1 MMPRVSRTRF
11 TRAARWLSPE
21 RPRTPGVRLCGSR
34 LYWTPVSLPV
44 LIVPTPNTFITA
56 PLPPQSVLLALFE
69 QINEG
74 VLLFRED
81 GSIAVANSAVR
92 SMLVPAEREA
102 GLDPA
107 KWLRQLLP
115 LDALEQVLAQGHW
128 NGSLP
133 VGERMVIAHVYQ
145 QDDAGQ
151 RYFLALFRRIEGQE
165 DYERE
170 LQQRHA
176 ELRQA
181 YLRLNGTQEKLLQ
194 SEKMASIG
202 QLAAGVAHEI
212 NNPIGYVH
220 SNLGSLQEYLR
231 SLFTVIEAYERAL
244 RAPDPKALI
253 PEIDDIR
260 NRFDIDFISRDLPQL
275 MAESREGIER
285 VTRIVRDLKDFSYSG
300 RDESWKLVDLHA
312 GLESTINIIWNEL
325 KYKADL
331 KREFGQ
337 LPLVECLPSELNQV
351 YMNLLLNA
359 GHAIAERGT
368 ITVRTGVDGDHV
380 WVEFEDTGGGISPEL
395 RQRIFDPF
403 FTTKPVGSG
412 TGLGLS
418 ISYSIV
424 NKHHGRIDL
433 DSTPGVGSK
442 FRLVLPIKQPR

>member
-1 MMPRVSRTRF
+1 MQ
-11 TRAARWLSPE
+11 AL
-21 RPRTPGVRLCGSR
+21 L
-34 LYWTPVSLPV
+34 
-44 LIVPTPNTFITA
+44 A
-56 PLPPQSVLLALFE
+56 PLREGLLLLSDDDRVLLA
-69 QINEG
+69 NPAVD
-74 VLLFRED
+74 VLLGGEGD
-81 GSIAVANSAVR
+81 TALPVAQRLR
-92 SMLVPAEREA
+92 S
-102 GLDPA
+102 
-107 KWLRQLLP
+107 LLP
-115 LDALEQVLAQGHW
+115 PDALEQARQQGHW
-128 NGSLP
+128 NGSL
-133 VGERMVIAHVYQ
+133 VMGEGVAAAQMYHHR
-145 QDDAGQ
+145 DAGQ
-151 RYFLALFRRIEGQE
+151 GYYLALFRRVEGQAY
-165 DYERE
+165 YERE

-244 RAPDPKALI
+244 RAPDPKQLI

-260 NRFDIDFISRDLPQL
+260 DRLDIDFISRDLPQL

-325 KYKADL
+325 KYKVTL
-331 KREFGQ
+331 HREFGQ

-368 ITVRTGVDGDHV
+368 ITVRTGVDGDHA

-418 ISYSIV
+418 ISYSII
-424 NKHHGRIDL
+424 NKHNGRIDL
-433 DSTPGVGSK
+433 DSTPGVGSR
-442 FRLVLPIKQPR
+442 FRVVLPIKQPR

>member
-1 MMPRVSRTRF
+1 VTQID
-11 TRAARWLSPE
+11 
-21 RPRTPGVRLCGSR
+21 TP
-34 LYWTPVSLPV
+34 SL
-44 LIVPTPNTFITA
+44 A
-56 PLPPQSVLLALFE
+56 PLPSSAALRALGERVKHGLLVFNNRLE
-69 QINEG
+69 
-74 VLLFRED
+74 V
-81 GSIAVANSAVR
+81 SIANALVR
-92 SMLVPAEREA
+92 ELFGVDEA
-102 GLDPA
+102 GSSGLA
-107 KWLRQLLP
+107 RELERLLP
-115 LDALEQVLAQGHW
+115 SFAIPQVRESGNW

-133 VGERMVIAHVYQ
+133 IGERVITVHLHHHA
-145 QDDAGQ
+145 DAAGES
-151 RYFLALFRRIEGQE
+151 FLALFQQVDGPE

-181 YLRLNGTQEKLLQ
+181 YLRLNGAQEKLLQ

-253 PEIDDIR
+253 AEIDDIR
-260 NRFDIDFISRDLPQL
+260 DRLDIDFISRDLPQL

-300 RDESWKLVDLHA
+300 RDESWKLADLHA

-325 KYKADL
+325 KYKVTL
-331 KREFGQ
+331 ERHYGE
-337 LPLVECLPSELNQV
+337 LPMIECLPSELNQV

-359 GHAIAERGT
+359 GHAIAERGN
-368 ITVRTGVDGDHV
+368 IIVSTGVEGEEV
-380 WVEFEDTGGGISPEL
+380 WVQFEDDGAGISPEL

-418 ISYSIV
+418 ISYGII
-424 NKHHGRIDL
+424 NKHHGRIDVE
-433 DSTPGVGSK
+433 STVGEGSR
-442 FRLVLPIKQPR
+442 FRIVLPVRQPR

>member
-1 MMPRVSRTRF
+1 V
-11 TRAARWLSPE
+11 AARLRLSVAVNQIDRTLLAPVPSPE
-21 RPRTPGVRLCGSR
+21 VLRALGEPLKYGMLVFNGRLE
-34 LYWTPVSLPV
+34 VSIANARARELFSV
-44 LIVPTPNTFITA
+44 DEANCAGLA
-56 PLPPQSVLLALFE
+56 RELASLLPPVALP
-69 QINEG
+69 QA
-74 VLLFRED
+74 RES
-81 GSIAVANSAVR
+81 GTWS
-92 SMLVPAEREA
+92 
-102 GLDPA
+102 
-107 KWLRQLLP
+107 
-115 LDALEQVLAQGHW
+115 
-128 NGSLP
+128 GSLP
-133 VGERMVIAHVYQ
+133 IGEQVITLHLYRHGDRA
-145 QDDAGQ
+145 AEA
-151 RYFLALFRRIEGQE
+151 FLALFQHVDGPE

-181 YLRLNGTQEKLLQ
+181 YLRLNGAQEKLLQ

-244 RAPDPKALI
+244 RAPDPKSQI

-260 NRFDIDFISRDLPQL
+260 DRLDIDFISRDLPQL

-300 RDESWKLVDLHA
+300 RDESWKLVDLHS

-325 KYKADL
+325 KYKVTL
-331 KREFGQ
+331 ERRYGE
-337 LPLVECLPSELNQV
+337 LPMIECLPSELNQV

-359 GHAIAERGT
+359 GHAIAERGHIIVT
-368 ITVRTGVDGDHV
+368 TGVEGDEV
-380 WVEFEDTGGGISPEL
+380 WVEFQDDGAGISPEL

-418 ISYSIV
+418 ISYGII

-433 DSTPGVGSK
+433 ESTVGEGSR
-442 FRLVLPIKQPR
+442 FRVVLPIRQPKP

>member
-1 MMPRVSRTRF
+1 MRPDPFQLPTFLPPR
-11 TRAARWLSPE
+11 A
-21 RPRTPGVRLCGSR
+21 
-34 LYWTPVSLPV
+34 V
-44 LIVPTPNTFITA
+44 LQALLA
-56 PLPPQSVLLALFE
+56 PLREGLLLFAEDGQIVLQNPAVDVLL
-69 QINEG
+69 G
-74 VLLFRED
+74 VSADPETDTAAGPAADTAQRVRDLL
-81 GSIAVANSAVR
+81 
-92 SMLVPAEREA
+92 PAEARDHA
-102 GLDPA
+102 RA
-107 KWLRQLLP
+107 H
-115 LDALEQVLAQGHW
+115 GHW

-133 VGERMVIAHVYQ
+133 VGDGVVVAHLHFESE
-145 QDDAGQ
+145 AGQ
-151 RYFLALFRRIEGQE
+151 GWFLALFRRIEGPE
-165 DYERE
+165 DYQNE

-181 YLRLNGTQEKLLQ
+181 YLRLNGAQEKLLQ

-260 NRFDIDFISRDLPQL
+260 DRLDIDFISRDLPQL

-325 KYKADL
+325 KYKATL
-331 KREFGQ
+331 QREFGQ

-368 ITVRTGVDGDHV
+368 ITVRTGQEGDQV

-418 ISYSIV
+418 ISYNII
-424 NKHHGRIDL
+424 NKHHGRIDV
-433 DSTPGVGSK
+433 DSTPGEGAR
-442 FRLVLPIKQPR
+442 FRVVLPIKQPRQ

>member
-1 MMPRVSRTRF
+1 VNPIDQSLLAATPPAEVLRALSERLKHGLLVFDRRLDVSIANARVRELFSVDP
-11 TRAARWLSPE
+11 AGSGALARELAE
-21 RPRTPGVRLCGSR
+21 L
-34 LYWTPVSLPV
+34 
-44 LIVPTPNTFITA
+44 
-56 PLPPQSVLLALFE
+56 LPPFALHQARE
-69 QINEG
+69 QG
-74 VLLFRED
+74 TW
-81 GSIAVANSAVR
+81 S
-92 SMLVPAEREA
+92 
-102 GLDPA
+102 
-107 KWLRQLLP
+107 
-115 LDALEQVLAQGHW
+115 
-128 NGSLP
+128 GSLP
-133 VGERMVIAHVYQ
+133 IGERVVTVHLYQ
-145 QDDAGQ
+145 YANAAGEA
-151 RYFLALFRRIEGQE
+151 FLALFQHVDGPE
-165 DYERE
+165 DYKRE

-181 YLRLNGTQEKLLQ
+181 YQRLNGAQEKLLQ

-260 NRFDIDFISRDLPQL
+260 DRLDIDFISRDLPQL

-325 KYKADL
+325 KYKVTL
-331 KREFGQ
+331 ERHYGE
-337 LPLVECLPSELNQV
+337 LPMIECLPSELNQV

-368 ITVRTGVDGDHV
+368 IIVSTGAEGDEV
-380 WVEFEDTGGGISPEL
+380 WVEFQDDGAGISPEL

-418 ISYSIV
+418 ISYGII

-433 DSTPGVGSK
+433 ESTVGEGSR
-442 FRLVLPIKQPR
+442 FRVVLPVRQPKA

>member
-1 MMPRVSRTRF
+1 MREGLLLFDGKGNTSLVN
-11 TRAARWLSPE
+11 RAARQMLDAEQS
-21 RPRTPGVRLCGSR
+21 
-34 LYWTPVSLPV
+34 PV
-44 LIVPTPNTFITA
+44 LALGAKLARF
-56 PLPPQSVLLALFE
+56 LPPAAMPQAKES
-69 QINEG
+69 
-74 VLLFRED
+74 
-81 GSIAVANSAVR
+81 GSWS
-92 SMLVPAEREA
+92 
-102 GLDPA
+102 
-107 KWLRQLLP
+107 
-115 LDALEQVLAQGHW
+115 
-128 NGSLP
+128 GSLP
-133 VGERMVIAHVYQ
+133 LGERVVILQLYHQPGEGRDVY
-145 QDDAGQ
+145 
-151 RYFLALFRRIEGQE
+151 LALFRNLEGQE

-244 RAPDPKALI
+244 RAPDPKASI

-260 NRFDIDFISRDLPQL
+260 SRLDIDFISRDLPQL

-300 RDESWKLVDLHA
+300 RDESWKLADLHA

-325 KYKADL
+325 KYKVTL
-331 KREFGQ
+331 ERQYGE
-337 LPLVECLPSELNQV
+337 LPMVECLPSELNQV
-351 YMNLLLNA
+351 YMNMLLNA
-359 GHAIAERGT
+359 GHAVAERGH
-368 ITVRTGVDGDHV
+368 IVVSSGVSGDEV
-380 WVEFEDTGGGISPEL
+380 WVEFKDNGAGISPEL

-418 ISYSIV
+418 ISYGII

-433 DSTPGVGSK
+433 DSTVGEGSR
-442 FRLVLPIKQPR
+442 FRIILPIRQPKG

>member
-1 MMPRVSRTRF
+1 MNFAEINPTEPLVLP
-11 TRAARWLSPE
+11 ARE
-21 RPRTPGVRLCGSR
+21 
-34 LYWTPVSLPV
+34 
-44 LIVPTPNTFITA
+44 
-56 PLPPQSVLLALFE
+56 QLLALSE
-69 QINEG
+69 LLYEG
-74 VLLFRED
+74 VVLFRAD
-81 GSIAVANSAVR
+81 GQLLLANSAAR
-92 SMLVPAEREA
+92 RHLSGADA
-102 GLDPA
+102 GGLA
-107 KWLRQLLP
+107 AHLAQWLP
-115 LDALEQVLAQGHW
+115 SDALSQARSSGRW
-128 NGSLP
+128 SGSLP
-133 VGERMVIAHVYQ
+133 TEQHVVLAHLYFHA
-145 QDDAGQ
+145 DAGGGHYLMLIQ
-151 RYFLALFRRIEGQE
+151 GIEGQQ
-165 DYERE
+165 DYEQE

-181 YLRLNGTQEKLLQ
+181 YLRLNGAQEKLLQ

-231 SLFTVIEAYERAL
+231 SLFTLIEAYERAL

-300 RDESWKLVDLHA
+300 REESWKLVDLHS

-325 KYKADL
+325 KYKVTL
-331 KREFGQ
+331 ERHYGN

-359 GHAIAERGT
+359 GQAIGERGT
-368 ITVRTGVDGDHV
+368 IVVSTGQDGEEV
-380 WVEFEDTGGGISPEL
+380 WIEFKDSGAGIPADL
-395 RQRIFDPF
+395 LQRIFDPF

-418 ISYSIV
+418 ISYGII
-424 NKHHGRIDL
+424 NKHHGRIDVS
-433 DSTPGVGSK
+433 STVGEGST
-442 FRLVLPIKQPR
+442 FRIVIPVRQPK

>member
-1 MMPRVSRTRF
+1 MTDIPF
-11 TRAARWLSPE
+11 
-21 RPRTPGVRLCGSR
+21 
-34 LYWTPVSLPV
+34 
-44 LIVPTPNTFITA
+44 
-56 PLPPQSVLLALFE
+56 
-69 QINEG
+69 
-74 VLLFRED
+74 
-81 GSIAVANSAVR
+81 
-92 SMLVPAEREA
+92 
-102 GLDPA
+102 LDPA
-107 KWLRQLLP
+107 LLP
-115 LDALEQVLAQGHW
+115 SPNTLRAFSERTLEGIVLFRADGRLVFANAVAREALEQEKARSDGDFERHVARLLPADAMAQARDKGHW
-128 NGSLP
+128 SGSLP
-133 VGERMVIAHVYQ
+133 IGDRVVIAHLYFHE
-145 QDDAGQ
+145 DDGVGH
-151 RYFLALFRRIEGQE
+151 YLTIFHNLEGQQ

-181 YLRLNGTQEKLLQ
+181 YMRLNGAQDKLLQ

-231 SLFTVIEAYERAL
+231 SLFTLIEAYERAL

-260 NRFDIDFISRDLPQL
+260 NRADIDFITRDLPQL

-285 VTRIVRDLKDFSYSG
+285 VTRIVRDLKDFSYSD
-300 RDESWKLVDLHA
+300 RSESWKLVDLHA

-325 KYKADL
+325 KYKVTL
-331 KREFGQ
+331 ERRYGE

-359 GHAIAERGT
+359 GQAIAERGT
-368 ITVRTGVDGDHV
+368 ITVATGKEGNDHV
-380 WVEFEDTGGGISPEL
+380 WIEFKDSGSGIPADL
-395 RQRIFDPF
+395 QQRIFDPF

-418 ISYSIV
+418 ISYGII
-424 NKHHGRIDL
+424 NKHHGRIDV
-433 DSTPGVGSK
+433 DSAPGQGAT
-442 FRLVLPIKQPR
+442 FRIVLPVRQPR

>member
-1 MMPRVSRTRF
+1 M
-11 TRAARWLSPE
+11 
-21 RPRTPGVRLCGSR
+21 
-34 LYWTPVSLPV
+34 
-44 LIVPTPNTFITA
+44 PTPSAATLRALGERVQHGMLVFNGRFEVSIA
-56 PLPPQSVLLALFE
+56 NGLVRELFGVDGPGSSDLGRQLEALLPPFALS
-69 QINEG
+69 QA
-74 VLLFRED
+74 RD
-81 GSIAVANSAVR
+81 SGSWV
-92 SMLVPAEREA
+92 
-102 GLDPA
+102 
-107 KWLRQLLP
+107 
-115 LDALEQVLAQGHW
+115 
-128 NGSLP
+128 GSLP
-133 VGERMVIAHVYQ
+133 VGERVITLHLHHHS
-145 QDDAGQ
+145 DEAGEA
-151 RYFLALFRRIEGQE
+151 FLALFQHIDGPE

-260 NRFDIDFISRDLPQL
+260 DRLDIDFISRDLPQL

-325 KYKADL
+325 KYKVTL
-331 KREFGQ
+331 ERHYGE
-337 LPLVECLPSELNQV
+337 LPMIECLPSELNQV

-359 GHAIAERGT
+359 GHAIADRGN
-368 ITVRTGVDGDHV
+368 IVVSTGVSGDEV
-380 WVEFEDTGGGISPEL
+380 WVEFKDDGAGISPEL

-418 ISYSIV
+418 ISYGII

-433 DSTPGVGSK
+433 DSTVGEGSC
-442 FRLVLPIKQPR
+442 FRIVLPIRQPK